1 MAEFTA
7 KRTELIQAPVAAVYA
22 YVSDFPRHTEWNHAP
37 TEMTKLTDG
46 SVDVGSVF
54 RTKEQASS
62 NQPRILRLI
71 WPLLGKI
78 TGSAG
83 YTEAEITALEPD
95 RRVTWKATAPLK
107 NGSLMARSEWEIHLE
122 KRDEGI
128 LVTQSVHFEFLGK
141 MGERINPETAAAQTG
156 EEMGRNLARL
166 KEIVQARTATENV
179 SGRTAFPESQGT

>member
-1 MAEFTA
+1 MTEFTG
-7 KRTELIQAPVAAVYA
+7 EQSVVIQAPIAAVYE

-37 TEMTKLTDG
+37 VEMTKLTDG
-46 SVDVGSVF
+46 PVDVGSVF

-62 NQPRILRLI
+62 SLPWILKLI

-95 RRVTWKATAPLK
+95 RRITWKAKAPLK
-107 NGSLMARSEWEIHLE
+107 NGSLMARSEWEIQLE
-122 KRDEGI
+122 RQDEGT

-141 MGERINPETAAAQTG
+141 MGERTNADMAAKQTG

-166 KEIVQARTATENV
+166 KEIVEARTANENG
-179 SGRTAFPESQGT
+179 SGRAAFA